1 MGVSGD
7 YGSSW
12 LLPQL
17 VGVAKAKELFF
28 TSRHV
33 SSEEGLA
40 LGIFNQVV
48 PDDQLTEATF
58 KLAKT
63 IADGP
68 PIALRY
74 MKENLNRS
82 TRADLRSCLMLEAD
96 RMVRSVRTE
105 DHKEV
110 VAAFMEKRT
119 PSFVGK

>member
-1 MGVSGD
+1 M
-7 YGSSW
+7 
-12 LLPQL
+12 
-17 VGVAKAKELFF
+17 
-28 TSRHV
+28 
-33 SSEEGLA
+33 
-40 LGIFNQVV
+40 GIFNQVV

-105 DHKEV
+105 DHKEA